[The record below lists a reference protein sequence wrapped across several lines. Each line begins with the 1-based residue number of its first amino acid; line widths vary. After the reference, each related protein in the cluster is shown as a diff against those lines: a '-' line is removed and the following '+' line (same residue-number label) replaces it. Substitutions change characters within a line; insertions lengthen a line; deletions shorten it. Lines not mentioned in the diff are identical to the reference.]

1 VTSSLINVLSLVVVT
16 VTLAVGQLLFKQAG
30 LILRGSGVGEVVRSP
45 SVYIALGLYGA
56 ATLLW
61 IWVLSRVP
69 LSRAYPWIASAV
81 VLVPLLS
88 NAFFKEPIEAKF
100 WIGGLLVVVGLVITQ
115 WTS

>member
-1 VTSSLINVLSLVVVT
+1 MTSSLINVLSLLVVT

-30 LILRGSGVGEVVRSP
+30 LILRGSGVTEVMRSP
-45 SVYIALGLYGA
+45 VVYVAFGLYGA

-69 LSRAYPWIASAV
+69 LSRAYPWVASCV

-88 NAFFKEPIEAKF
+88 SAIFKEPIEAKF
-100 WIGGLLVVVGLVITQ
+100 WVGSVLVVIGLVITQ
-115 WTS
+115 WTN